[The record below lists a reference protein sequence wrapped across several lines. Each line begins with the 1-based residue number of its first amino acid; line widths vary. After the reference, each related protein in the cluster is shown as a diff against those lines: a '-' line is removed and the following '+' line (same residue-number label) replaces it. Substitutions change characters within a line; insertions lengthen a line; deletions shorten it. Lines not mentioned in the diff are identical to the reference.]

1 MPNNE
6 NAEPVATIRQHRLM
20 GPSMNPDRITFPL
33 EPRRLHRGLPI
44 AENRQLARGL
54 DPTVPKL

>member
-20 GPSMNPDRITFPL
+20 GRSMNPDRITFPP
-33 EPRRLHRGLPI
+33 ERRRLHQGLQM
-44 AENRQLARGL
+44 AENRRLAVG
-54 DPTVPKL
+54 P